1 VLSGPDIQE
10 LKRVRTA
17 LRKCIKLARSLLH
30 ESEYLKFTKPN
41 INLLE
46 DKGSLTDNDESF

>member
-1 VLSGPDIQE
+1 MLSGPDIQE